1 MTEAK
6 QANADKAFESKIL
19 DLVVEAVSGEIPGCM
34 IEKGIDDMINDMD
47 YRLRMQGLD
56 FKTYMT
62 YIGMDEKAVREQ
74 YRSQAEKDVKLML
87 ALEKIVAL
95 EGIEATEDDVNELY
109 QKYADAYNM
118 ELDQIKAAIPEKT
131 AKGDI
136 VNKKAIDFIVE
147 NAKATKPRKTAAKKT
162 TTKKTAKK
170 ADAAEETAV
179 AEESAE

>member
-6 QANADKAFESKIL
+6 QSNADKAFESKLL
-19 DLVVEAVSGEIPGCM
+19 DLVVEAVSGEIPECM

-74 YRSQAEKDVKLML
+74 YRAQAEKDVKLML
-87 ALEKIVAL
+87 ALEKIVANEGL
-95 EGIEATEDDVNELY
+95 EASEEDINELY
-109 QKYADAYNM
+109 QKYADAYGM

-136 VNKKAIDFIVE
+136 VNKKAIDFIVA

-162 TTKKTAKK
+162 TTKKTTKK
-170 ADAAEETAV
+170 AESAEEAP